1 MVVKCPICGEEN
13 PDDSAECRACGAPLG
28 NLPDKK
34 ARTRVLIAV
43 FVLAILIVASIVAAP
58 IIYKSVPKNHHT
70 EDTDGDG
77 MPDSWETDNDL
88 NPDDPS
94 DRNTDADGDG
104 LSNFEEYQL
113 GTDPQNPDT
122 DGDGVE
128 DGLDLIPKADA
139 GIWVRIDSIRL
150 KDFVD
155 FPRKPTG
162 QIFARVYVDD
172 VLAGEMP
179 SEPAELEID
188 KVYNVNW
195 SVYYNVSDD
204 RSHKVRIELYDKD
217 MLGEE
222 MLDINGNSQSK
233 PPGDPSGY
241 YLEINY
247 YLGTGDVGR
256 FQTGTSDG
264 SDDGNT
270 GLSDDKDA
278 MITYTITTVDMSSV

>member
-1 MVVKCPICGEEN
+1 MVIKCPICGEEN
-13 PDDSAECRACGAPLG
+13 PNNATECTACGAPLG
-28 NLPDKK
+28 DSSDRRAKSGK
-34 ARTRVLIAV
+34 VLIAV
-43 FVLAILIVASIVAAP
+43 FVLAILIVAAIVVAP
-58 IIYKSVPKNHHT
+58 IIYKNVPKNHHT

-77 MPDSWETDNDL
+77 MPDSWETENGLD
-88 NPDDPS
+88 PDDPS

-122 DGDGVE
+122 DGDGVP

-139 GIWVRIDSIRL
+139 GIWVRIDSIRI

-162 QIFARVYVDD
+162 QIFARIYVDD
-172 VLAGEMP
+172 ILAGDIP
-179 SEPAELEID
+179 AEPAELDID

-195 SVYYNVSDD
+195 SIYYNVSDD

-217 MLGEE
+217 VLGEE
-222 MLDINGNSQSK
+222 ILDINGDSPSK
-233 PPGDPSGY
+233 DASGY

-264 SDDGNT
+264 SNDGNS
-270 GLSDDKDA
+270 GFSDDKDA
-278 MITYTITTVDMSSV
+278 MIVYTITTVDMSSV

>member
-139 GIWVRIDSIRL
+139 GIWVRIDSIRIE
-150 KDFVD
+150 DTVD
-155 FPRKPTG
+155 LYSMSNPG
-162 QIFARVYVDD
+162 EIFARVYVDD
-172 VLAGEMP
+172 VLVGEMP
-179 SEPAELEID
+179 SGPAELEID

-195 SVYYNVSDD
+195 SIYYNVSDD

-217 MLGEE
+217 LVGEE
-222 MLDINGNSQSK
+222 MLDINEDSPSK
-233 PPGDPSGY
+233 DDAGRY
-241 YLEINY
+241 IEITY

-256 FQTGTSDG
+256 FQTGIADG
-264 SDDGNT
+264 IKDNNKPRA
-270 GLSDDKDA
+270 DKDA